1 MLFLGEDFSSFILMI
16 YFCAWPDLILYIF
29 YYILVQETVDITWLF
44 FLNTISCTCTRSVNS
59 YNERTCVRFM
69 FIFFFFSFA
78 YLFLSCNGSFDSD
91 IRILC
96 CVDREIILM
105 RCNELQIIWVFSC
118 VFFCRLEFTI
128 EAMNRIGFGLF
139 RFTHCFFGEPSVLSH
154 VVFTT
159 IYFAFF

>member
-1 MLFLGEDFSSFILMI
+1 
-16 YFCAWPDLILYIF
+16 
-29 YYILVQETVDITWLF
+29 
-44 FLNTISCTCTRSVNS
+44 
-59 YNERTCVRFM
+59 M

-78 YLFLSCNGSFDSD
+78 CLFLSYNGSFDSD

-105 RCNELQIIWVFSC
+105 RWINTLTDACIALFAVMNCKLFESSPVI
-118 VFFCRLEFTI
+118 FCRLEFTI

-154 VVFTT
+154 VVLFDNLLCVFLA
-159 IYFAFF
+159 YFWLQLVCGFRLNCQFFFELVWQSMALLV